1 MNKKSVAASTLVVF
15 MAIFFAVIGIC
26 FSNFVFK
33 DTKIEVTRVE
43 VASSEGLKVFED
55 EDLTKEVTELKLSN
69 MELGIKPATGELDAD
84 TKIPSTVTDQGTSEG
99 YYSTVYVK
107 VEGDFKVVV
116 GNVKI
121 ESKKNILDVEA
132 ERENIFVA
140 LKDVEEAVKSL
151 ETDGVELAKFQDVQG
166 MQKLTFFIWL
176 DALSGDALEGA
187 KISFE
192 LEFILI

>member
-33 DTKIEVTRVE
+33 DTKIEVTRVG

-84 TKIPSTVTDQGTSEG
+84 TKIPSTITDQGTSEG
-99 YYSTVYVK
+99 YYSTVYVE
-107 VEGDFKVVV
+107 VEGDFKIVV
-116 GNVKI
+116 GSVEI
-121 ESKKNILDVEA
+121 ESKKNMLDVEA
-132 ERENIFVA
+132 ERENVFVA
-140 LKDVEEAVKSL
+140 LKDVEGAVKSL

-166 MQKLTFFIWL
+166 VQKLTFFIWL

-192 LEFILI
+192 LEFVLI

>member
-33 DTKIEVTRVE
+33 DTKIEVTRVG

>member
-15 MAIFFAVIGIC
+15 MSIFFAVIGIC

-33 DTKIEVTRVE
+33 DTKIEVTRVG

-55 EDLTKEVTELKLSN
+55 EDLTKEVIELKLSN

-84 TKIPSTVTDQGTSEG
+84 TKIPSTITDQGTSEG
-99 YYSTVYVK
+99 YYSTVYVE
-107 VEGDFKVVV
+107 VDGDFKIVV
-116 GNVKI
+116 GSVKI
-121 ESKKNILDVEA
+121 ESKKNMLDVEA
-132 ERENIFVA
+132 ERENVFVA
-140 LKDVEEAVKSL
+140 LKDVEGAVKSL
-151 ETDGVELAKFQDVQG
+151 ETDGVELANFQDVQG
-166 MQKLTFFIWL
+166 VQKLTFFIWL

-192 LEFILI
+192 LEFVLI

>member
-1 MNKKSVAASTLVVF
+1 M
-15 MAIFFAVIGIC
+15 
-26 FSNFVFK
+26 
-33 DTKIEVTRVE
+33 
-43 VASSEGLKVFED
+43 
-55 EDLTKEVTELKLSN
+55 TELKLSN

-132 ERENIFVA
+132 ERENVFVA

-166 MQKLTFFIWL
+166 VQKLTFFIWL

>member
-33 DTKIEVTRVE
+33 DTKIEVTRVG

-132 ERENIFVA
+132 ERENVFVA

-166 MQKLTFFIWL
+166 VQKLTFFIWL

>member
-33 DTKIEVTRVE
+33 DTKIEVTRVG

-166 MQKLTFFIWL
+166 VQKLTFFIWL

>member
-33 DTKIEVTRVE
+33 DTKIEVTRVG

-55 EDLTKEVTELKLSN
+55 EDLTKEVIELKLSN

-84 TKIPSTVTDQGTSEG
+84 TKIPSTITDQGTSEG
-99 YYSTVYVK
+99 YYSTVYVE
-107 VEGDFKVVV
+107 VDGDFKIVV
-116 GNVKI
+116 GSVKI
-121 ESKKNILDVEA
+121 ESKKNMLDVEA
-132 ERENIFVA
+132 ERENVFVA
-140 LKDVEEAVKSL
+140 LKDVEGAVKSL
-151 ETDGVELAKFQDVQG
+151 ETDGVELANFQDVQG
-166 MQKLTFFIWL
+166 VQKLTFFIWL

-192 LEFILI
+192 LEFVLI

>member
-33 DTKIEVTRVE
+33 DTKIEVTRVG

-84 TKIPSTVTDQGTSEG
+84 TKIPSTITDQGTSEG
-99 YYSTVYVK
+99 YYSTVYVD
-107 VEGDFKVVV
+107 VEGDFKIVV

-121 ESKKNILDVEA
+121 ESKKNMLDVEA
-132 ERENIFVA
+132 ERENVFVA
-140 LKDVEEAVKSL
+140 LKDVEGAVKSL

-166 MQKLTFFIWL
+166 VQKLTFFIWL

-192 LEFILI
+192 LEFVLI

>member
-33 DTKIEVTRVE
+33 DTKIEVTRVG

-132 ERENIFVA
+132 ERENVFVA
-140 LKDVEEAVKSL
+140 LKDVEGAVKSL

>member
-132 ERENIFVA
+132 ERENVFVA
-140 LKDVEEAVKSL
+140 LKDVEGAVKSL

-166 MQKLTFFIWL
+166 VQKLTFFIWL